1 MKTKTVS
8 TENSAIPAQKKV
20 EDRAHTQFL
29 SGDVLVNTRQLATV
43 TWVNARGTQQSET
56 AGPGL
61 LRHALVEAIPIRKS
75 KSHTNSTSYRGHA
88 WFSQTDQQLW
98 TESRFEWFALMW
110 LDMFHDI
117 DSIAVQ
123 PMRIDFG
130 DGTHHFPDV
139 LALHA
144 DARQVLYDIK
154 PAATITPKAAE
165 QFRKTR
171 DVCARIGWG
180 YEVFSGL
187 PPLVTKNVKFLWNFR
202 GPDHKPSDA
211 VARRIIELLDTPRT
225 ISSVVMESGLLLPV
239 VNTGIFHMV
248 WKRQL
253 RADLSTRFSYSTLI
267 ERNSNVRDA

>member
-1 MKTKTVS
+1 MT
-8 TENSAIPAQKKV
+8 NIPKRDEA
-20 EDRAHTQFL
+20 ASL
-29 SGDVLVNTRQLATV
+29 GATV
-43 TWVNARGTQQSET
+43 TWVDARGARRSE
-56 AGPGL
+56 ACGPDL
-61 LRHALVEAIPIRKS
+61 LRHALVDTIPIRKS

-88 WFSQTDQQLW
+88 WFSQTGQQLW

-117 DSIAVQ
+117 DSVAVQ

-139 LALHA
+139 IALHG

-154 PAATITPKAAE
+154 PADRINPKARE

-171 DVCARIGWG
+171 EVCARVGWG

-187 PPLVTKNVKFLWNFR
+187 SPLVTKNVKFLWNFR
-202 GPDHKPSDA
+202 GPDHTPSVA

-225 ISSVVMESGLLLPV
+225 ISSVVMESGLPLPV
-239 VNTGIFHMV
+239 VNSSIFHMV

-253 RADLSTRFSYSTLI
+253 HADLTTRLGYATLI
-267 ERNSNVRDA
+267 ERNLHVSDA

>member
-1 MKTKTVS
+1 MTNIPKPDIAANRHGATVS
-8 TENSAIPAQKKV
+8 
-20 EDRAHTQFL
+20 
-29 SGDVLVNTRQLATV
+29 
-43 TWVNARGTQQSET
+43 WVDARGEEQSMN
-56 AGPGL
+56 AGPDL
-61 LRHALVEAIPIRKS
+61 LRRNLVEARPIRVS

-88 WFSQTDQQLW
+88 WFSQTGQQLW

-110 LDMFHDI
+110 LDMSHDI
-117 DSIAVQ
+117 DSVAVQ

-139 LALHA
+139 IALHA
-144 DARQVLYDIK
+144 DSRQVLYDIK

-171 DVCARIGWG
+171 DVCARVGWG

-187 PPLVTKNVKFLWNFR
+187 PQTVTTNIKWLWNYR

-211 VARRIIELLDTPRT
+211 VARRIMGLLETPRT
-225 ISSVVMESGLLLPV
+225 ISSVAMESGLPLPV
-239 VNTGIFHMV
+239 VNTGIFHML

-253 RADLSTRFSYSTLI
+253 RADLSTRFGYSTLI
-267 ERNSNVRDA
+267 ERNPDGPDA

>member
-1 MKTKTVS
+1 MKTTTLEAEPTTTTIS
-8 TENSAIPAQKKV
+8 SDILLNS
-20 EDRAHTQFL
+20 
-29 SGDVLVNTRQLATV
+29 RQLATV
-43 TWVNARGTQQSET
+43 TWVDARGTRRSEI

-61 LRHALVEAIPIRKS
+61 LRHALVEAVPIRKS

-117 DSIAVQ
+117 DSVAVQ

-130 DGTHHFPDV
+130 DGLHHVPDV
-139 LALHA
+139 FALHA
-144 DARQVLYDIK
+144 DSRQVLYDIK
-154 PAATITPKAAE
+154 PAATTTPEAKE

-171 DVCARIGWG
+171 EVCARVGWG
-180 YEVFSGL
+180 YEVFNGL
-187 PPLVTKNVKFLWNFR
+187 PPIVTRNVKFLWNFR
-202 GPDHKPSDA
+202 GPDYKPSAA

-253 RADLSTRFSYSTLI
+253 RADLSTRFGYSTLI